1 MRWRWWLWHGCDSG
15 GGGGGSGGSD
25 MPIMV
30 VIWQWWWRGR
40 NGGKNEDGKEKVGM
54 RWRWWNGGSIGGR
67 GDMEV
72 VVEIVGW
79 YYKWITI
86 CKIFYGT
93 LWVENILTNKLSL
106 KVDCKLFYID

>member
-1 MRWRWWLWHGCDSG
+1 
-15 GGGGGSGGSD
+15 
-25 MPIMV
+25 
-30 VIWQWWWRGR
+30 
-40 NGGKNEDGKEKVGM
+40 VGM